1 MPFPPAP
8 TSKKWGSLLS
18 FKNFKKLR
26 WPALAATMLGGPYA
40 YFEGDDWAGGITK
53 VVQEWTTSSS
63 KSDPST
69 TLGSGRSDAGSSR
82 IGGFSTGVASS
93 AAPTQLAEIF
103 RFDVSPAWVTSH
115 WSEVALG
122 MSDVE
127 LSGHRVMLITGPQP
141 QDLAG
146 ALTYYFDRD
155 QQVQRI
161 RFEGVTGDPRPLVAE
176 LATKLRFVRC
186 RADVPGT
193 DIYQVHRDGKAS
205 GDLRIRSSPVVR
217 SESPLGRYSV
227 SLAIDRPG
235 S

>member
-8 TSKKWGSLLS
+8 TSEKWGSLLS
-18 FKNFKKLR
+18 FKTLKKLR
-26 WPALAATMLGGPYA
+26 WPALAAAMMGGPYA
-40 YFEGDDWAGGITK
+40 YFEGDDWAGGVTK

-63 KSDPST
+63 NSDNST
-69 TLGSGRSDAGSSR
+69 TLGSGLSDVGSGR
-82 IGGFSTGVASS
+82 IGAFNTGVESS
-93 AAPTQLAEIF
+93 AAPTHLAEIF

-115 WSEVALG
+115 WPEVSLG

-127 LSGHRVMLITGPQP
+127 LTGHRVMLITGPQP

-176 LATKLRFVRC
+176 LVTKLRFVRC
-186 RADVPGT
+186 RADVPGA
-193 DIYQVHRDGKAS
+193 DVYQVHRNGKAA
-205 GDLRIRSSPVVR
+205 GDLRIRSTPVVR
-217 SESPLGRYSV
+217 ADSPLGRYSV

-235 S
+235 N